1 MFNSC
6 KPLTLNETK
15 YTKITKLDYVEMPK
29 TYLLHFEN
37 EINLPLNNRFY
48 RVNWII
54 YCPMKIKLN
63 KFLSKYFGKC

>member
-29 TYLLHFEN
+29 TNLLHFEN
-37 EINLPLNNRFY
+37 EINLPL
-48 RVNWII
+48 
-54 YCPMKIKLN
+54 
-63 KFLSKYFGKC
+63 